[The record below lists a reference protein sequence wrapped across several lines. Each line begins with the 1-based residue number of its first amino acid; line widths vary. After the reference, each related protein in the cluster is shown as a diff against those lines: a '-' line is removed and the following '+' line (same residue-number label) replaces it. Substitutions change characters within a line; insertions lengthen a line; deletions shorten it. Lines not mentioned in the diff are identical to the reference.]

1 MELVWLFLIF
11 VRASLLSAGGLGSLA
26 ILRTDLLS
34 AGLVVDA
41 QLVQALTIGRIS
53 PGPTGLFVI
62 SIGYFAMGIPGA
74 LLALAAAMI
83 PPLLVLPI
91 AHVVRPRRAHPR
103 VDGLIR
109 GLVLA
114 TTGLTIAISMTLLV
128 TTASGGGSQAWQLL
142 LAAAGAAWGFHGRH
156 HPVIILAIAGAVG
169 LALSG
174 SLR

>member
-1 MELVWLFLIF
+1 MELVWLFLVF
-11 VRASLLSAGGLGSLA
+11 LRAALLSAGGLGSLA

-41 QLVQALTIGRIS
+41 QFVEALTIGRIS

-114 TTGLTIAISMTLLV
+114 TTGLTISISLTLLA
-128 TTASGGGSQAWQLL
+128 TTSSGGSQVWQLL
-142 LAAAGAAWGFHGRH
+142 LAGAGAAWGLHGRH
-156 HPVIILAIAGAVG
+156 HPVIILAMAAGVG
-169 LALSG
+169 LLLA
-174 SLR
+174 R

>member
-1 MELVWLFLIF
+1 MELLWLFLIF

-34 AGLVVDA
+34 AGLVTDA
-41 QLVQALTIGRIS
+41 QLVQALTIGRLS

-74 LLALAAAMI
+74 LLALAAALI

-91 AHVVRPRRAHPR
+91 AHVVRPRRNHPR

-109 GLVLA
+109 GLVLG
-114 TTGLTIAISMTLLV
+114 TTGLTVSISATLLLA
-128 TTASGGGSQAWQLL
+128 TTPSGDPPVWQLL
-142 LAAAGAAWGFHGRH
+142 LAGAGAAWGLHGRY
-156 HPVIILAIAGAVG
+156 HPALILAAAGIVG
-169 LALSG
+169 FVLS
-174 SLR
+174 R

>member
-1 MELVWLFLIF
+1 MELLWLFLIF

-26 ILRTDLLS
+26 ILRTDLVS

-41 QLVQALTIGRIS
+41 QLVEALTIGRIS

-74 LLALAAAMI
+74 LLALAAALI

-91 AHVVRPRRAHPR
+91 AHVIRPRRSHRR

-109 GLVLA
+109 GLVLG
-114 TTGLTIAISMTLLV
+114 TTGLTISISVTLLLA
-128 TTASGGGSQAWQLL
+128 TSSAGGPPAWQLL
-142 LAAAGAAWGFHGRH
+142 LAAAGAAWGVHGRH
-156 HPVIILAIAGAVG
+156 HPVLILAAAGVVG
-169 LALSG
+169 VLLA
-174 SLR
+174 R

>member
-1 MELVWLFLIF
+1 MSVELVWLFLIF
-11 VRASLLSAGGLGSLA
+11 VRASLLSSGGLGSLA

-34 AGLVVDA
+34 AGLVGDA

-74 LLALAAAMI
+74 LLALAAALI

-91 AHVVRPRRAHPR
+91 AHVVRPRRNHPR

-109 GLVLA
+109 GLVLG
-114 TTGLTIAISMTLLV
+114 TTGLTISVSVTLLLA
-128 TTASGGGSQAWQLL
+128 TSSAGGPPIWQLVL
-142 LAAAGAAWGFHGRH
+142 AAAGVAWGLHGRYHPVLILAAAGAIGL
-156 HPVIILAIAGAVG
+156 ILAG
-169 LALSG
+169 
-174 SLR
+174 

>member
-1 MELVWLFLIF
+1 MELLWLFLIF
-11 VRASLLSAGGLGSLA
+11 LRAALLSAGGLGSLA

-34 AGLVVDA
+34 AGLVTDA

-62 SIGYFAMGIPGA
+62 SIGYFAMGTPGA
-74 LLALAAAMI
+74 LLALAAAVI

-91 AHVVRPRRAHPR
+91 AHVIRPRRTHPR

-114 TTGLTIAISMTLLV
+114 TTGLTIAISMTLLA
-128 TTASGGGSQAWQLL
+128 TASAGGSQVWQLV
-142 LAAAGAAWGFHGRH
+142 LAAAGALWGLHGRH
-156 HPVIILAIAGAVG
+156 HPVIILAIAAAVG
-169 LALSG
+169 LLVV
-174 SLR
+174 R